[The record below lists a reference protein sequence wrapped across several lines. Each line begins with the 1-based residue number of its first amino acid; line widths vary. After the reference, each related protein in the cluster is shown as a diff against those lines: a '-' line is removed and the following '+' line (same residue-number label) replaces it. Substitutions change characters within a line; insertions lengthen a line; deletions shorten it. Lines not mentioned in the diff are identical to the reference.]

1 MEPQTTLLLIFLA
14 IIIIVVIFTVLL
26 IVLGKNASGGSRKRV
41 VLDLKKWITHKRI
54 VTYRP
59 HQDFL
64 TGDWLRATQN
74 QKTAIVRERGVFKK
88 PEHELDLEDWNLMQD
103 PETGFTLIINGVS
116 SLNNELSKNI
126 KQLKTE
132 LDKEKSEKSVL
143 LARNKYLERH
153 VDQEVMRK
161 LTTMVDNEVK
171 LKTWVSDKK
180 K

>member
-14 IIIIVVIFTVLL
+14 IILIVVIFTVLL

-88 PEHELDLEDWNLMQD
+88 PEHELDLEDWNVMQD

>member
-14 IIIIVVIFTVLL
+14 IILIVVIFTVLL

-54 VTYRP
+54 VTYKP

-88 PEHELDLEDWNLMQD
+88 PEHELDLEDWNVMQD

>member
-14 IIIIVVIFTVLL
+14 IILIVVIFTVLL

-88 PEHELDLEDWNLMQD
+88 PEHELDLEDWNVMQD

-143 LARNKYLERH
+143 LVRNKYLERH